1 MSKTSRSLVL
11 TAAIV
16 AALAVGYGVG
26 QNMPMTDA
34 PAPAEKPVPTPVVEG
49 KGRILYYRN
58 PMGLPDT
65 SPVPKQDAMGMDYV
79 PVYASE
85 AQAERGTVTLPAER
99 IQKLGVR
106 TESVERRS
114 LSHPVR
120 ALGTVQIDETRQ
132 TIVAPRFEGWIGKLR
147 VNATGQQVKKD
158 EALFDFY
165 SPELIQ
171 IETDY
176 LSFVVAD
183 LGKGYKNGS
192 IEKLRTLAVP
202 EDEIARLQKEKTVN
216 HAITL
221 RATSDGT
228 VLDKQAV
235 EGMKFSSG
243 DTLYR
248 LADLSNVWALVDVY
262 EQDLAQMV
270 VGQSAVVTLN
280 AYAGKSFEGKV
291 GFIYPAINKE
301 TRTAKLRIDLPNP
314 TGELRTDMY
323 ANVEIGTLPRE
334 NVLTV
339 AAESVLNSGAR
350 KTVLLDLG
358 EGRFKPQPV
367 TTGVEGDGRVEII
380 DGVKE
385 GDRVVTSASFLIDA
399 ESSIRAALQ
408 DFSTPEKNP

>member
-26 QNMPMTDA
+26 QNMPMPDA
-34 PAPAEKPVPTPVVEG
+34 PVPAEKPVATPVVEG
-49 KGRILYYRN
+49 KGNILYYRN

-85 AQAERGTVTLPAER
+85 AQAERGTVTLPSER

-114 LSHPVR
+114 LSHPIR
-120 ALGTVQIDETRQ
+120 AVGTVQIDETRQ
-132 TIVAPRFEGWIGKLR
+132 TIVAPRCEGWIGKLR

-158 EALFDFY
+158 EPLFDFY

-202 EDEIARLQKEKTVN
+202 EEEIARLQKEKTVN

-221 RATSDGT
+221 RAPSDGT

-301 TRTAKLRIDLPNP
+301 TRTAKLRIDLPNL

-339 AAESVLNSGAR
+339 AAESVLNSGAS

-380 DGVKE
+380 EGVKE